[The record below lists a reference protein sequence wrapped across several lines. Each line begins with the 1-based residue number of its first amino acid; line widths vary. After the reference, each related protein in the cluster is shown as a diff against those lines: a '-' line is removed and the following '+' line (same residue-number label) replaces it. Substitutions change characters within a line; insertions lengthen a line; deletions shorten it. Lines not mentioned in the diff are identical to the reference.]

1 MSIFSGFYLKDFMIG
16 IGSNTF
22 DGLFYHKNTID
33 FLIDYEFI
41 VYDYNFNAFYKFLLF
56 YVSFFGPF

>member
-1 MSIFSGFYLKDFMIG
+1 MIG